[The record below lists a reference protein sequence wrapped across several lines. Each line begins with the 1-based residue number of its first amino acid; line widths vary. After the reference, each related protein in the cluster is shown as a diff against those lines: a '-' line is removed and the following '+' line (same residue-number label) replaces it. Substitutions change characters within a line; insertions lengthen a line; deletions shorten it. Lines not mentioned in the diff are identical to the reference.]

1 MYDEIEKIV
10 IEQNRRKV
18 KQTKRKEI
26 KKFG

>member
-1 MYDEIEKIV
+1 MYDEIKKIV

-26 KKFG
+26 KKFI